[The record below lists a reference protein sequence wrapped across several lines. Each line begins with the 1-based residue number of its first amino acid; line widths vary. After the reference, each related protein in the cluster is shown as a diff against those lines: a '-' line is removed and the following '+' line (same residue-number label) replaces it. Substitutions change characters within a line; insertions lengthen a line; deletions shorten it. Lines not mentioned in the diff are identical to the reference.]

1 MCTSCG
7 ERLCADGGREGG
19 IKRRREDQPVAQG
32 KGVKQCEG
40 RGDESRV
47 GED

>member
-1 MCTSCG
+1 MCDISCVQAVERGYVLMEG
-7 ERLCADGGREGG
+7 E
-19 IKRRREDQPVAQG
+19 REDQPVAQG